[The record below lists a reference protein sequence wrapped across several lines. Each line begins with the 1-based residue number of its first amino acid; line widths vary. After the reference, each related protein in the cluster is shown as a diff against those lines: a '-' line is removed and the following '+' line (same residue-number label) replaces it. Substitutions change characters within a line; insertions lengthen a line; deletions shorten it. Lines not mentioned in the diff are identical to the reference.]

1 MTIRAGASSVTRKKR
16 RVGLLIGNIVI
27 ALVAVCCVVPLL
39 YIIAISFSDELALVI
54 HGYRLIPATFS
65 TLAYEFVA
73 SSPMQLV
80 NSYVVTI
87 TVTTLGTAGSLTVT
101 AMLAYAMS
109 RKGFLLGRKINFAVF
124 FTMIFNV
131 GLVPWYILNVRYY
144 HLNNTLFAL
153 ILPYLIVPWNVFLLK
168 GFLAE
173 FPDALIEAARI
184 DGSGEAAT
192 FFRIVLPNCK
202 PALATVGLFIAFM
215 YWNDWWLGMLYI
227 EKNALVPLQ
236 LMLYRIM
243 NNIEFLS
250 TSLNT
255 GYIPVTTTMFPNE
268 SARMAMCVLA
278 TGPMLVVFPFFQK
291 YFVKGLTVGAVKG

>member
-1 MTIRAGASSVTRKKR
+1 
-16 RVGLLIGNIVI
+16 
-27 ALVAVCCVVPLL
+27 
-39 YIIAISFSDELALVI
+39 
-54 HGYRLIPATFS
+54 
-65 TLAYEFVA
+65 
-73 SSPMQLV
+73 
-80 NSYVVTI
+80 
-87 TVTTLGTAGSLTVT
+87 
-101 AMLAYAMS
+101 
-109 RKGFLLGRKINFAVF
+109 
-124 FTMIFNV
+124 
-131 GLVPWYILNVRYY
+131 
-144 HLNNTLFAL
+144 
-153 ILPYLIVPWNVFLLK
+153 VPWNVFLFK
-168 GFLAE
+168 GFLSE

-184 DGSGEAAT
+184 DGSSEAAT

-227 EKNALVPLQ
+227 EKSSLIPLQ

-255 GYIPVTTTMFPNE
+255 GYISVTTTLFPNE

-278 TGPMLVVFPFFQK
+278 TGPMLIVFPFFQK